1 MFLPPWADNHS
12 YTTAS
17 ARQCKYG
24 RFSLTLYRKQERSL
38 FRAHTHRPQNT
49 SSSKPPYPMLVMWPN
64 CNNITIINNKSWWWV
79 TDAFAQAEVVI
90 SLDFLVE
97 LSDARWKLCVG
108 HQVAW
113 HQLAYML
120 HLVWRHWR
128 QHAEVN
134 ATVDVVVILLTTTS
148 KKQFQCVN
156 RNLTLPAT
164 LQNRRP
170 KQMPMIYESHKT
182 QNKQAVKK
190 NVEKNKEQFIT
201 RQYIL
206 HLIT

>member
-1 MFLPPWADNHS
+1 
-12 YTTAS
+12 
-17 ARQCKYG
+17 
-24 RFSLTLYRKQERSL
+24 
-38 FRAHTHRPQNT
+38 
-49 SSSKPPYPMLVMWPN
+49 
-64 CNNITIINNKSWWWV
+64 
-79 TDAFAQAEVVI
+79 
-90 SLDFLVE
+90 
-97 LSDARWKLCVG
+97 
-108 HQVAW
+108 
-113 HQLAYML
+113 ML